1 MLSVLTLY
9 VMGTE
14 YLHDG
19 FPQLAGIEKVKDHQ
33 GRLTLK
39 VGIDY
44 VDAVLKLLSEGFLWP
59 GLEHVEIEIKDH
71 SVGAL
76 ISIIAARQAGARG
89 ASKEQYLQTFRD
101 ASARLFDDQ
110 PRRMT
115 RALKDACARE
125 AQRIMAAASAFQL
138 HAGTSPLCSEVQWKI
153 HAPDSISED
162 LLNWLQEQPN
172 IDVERL

>member
-89 ASKEQYLQTFRD
+89 ASKEQYLELLRKALAMIGQ
-101 ASARLFDDQ
+101 
-110 PRRMT
+110 RRIT
-115 RALKDACARE
+115 RAFKAELQRE
-125 AQRIMAAASAFQL
+125 APNVLAAASIFQL
-138 HAGTSPLCSEVQWKI
+138 DAEAIPLCSQVQWKI
-153 HAPDSISED
+153 GALGTELGD
-162 LLNWLQEQPN
+162 LLGYLEAQPN
-172 IDVERL
+172 VEIQKL